1 MANEYRLK
9 SNGEIKTKQKL
20 IEDNKNTSF
29 PKVWNDD
36 IHEALGVDVVFE
48 TPRPVPS
55 AAYKQIVRDG
65 TEQNSKDQWVQKWV
79 EQDMFADT
87 TDDDGVKTTKA
98 KHEEAYQAKLDA
110 SSAAAM
116 REKRNYKLLET
127 DWMSGSDVT
136 MTDSWKT
143 YRQSLRDLPTHSNWP
158 SLENSDWPT
167 KPEA

>member
-9 SNGEIKTKQKL
+9 SDGSIKTKQEL
-20 IEDNKNTSF
+20 IADNKNTSF

-48 TPRPVPS
+48 TAQPTPS
-55 AAYKQIVRDG
+55 EAYKQIVRDG
-65 TEQNSKDQWVQKWV
+65 TEQNSKDQWVQKWK

-110 SSAAAM
+110 NAAESA
-116 REKRNYKLLET
+116 RNKRNNLLAAT
-127 DWMSGSDVT
+127 DWLGMSDVT
-136 MTDSWKT
+136 MSTAWAT
-143 YRQSLRDLPTHSNWP
+143 YRQALRDVPGQSGFPNSITWP
-158 SLENSDWPT
+158 DEP
-167 KPEA
+167 